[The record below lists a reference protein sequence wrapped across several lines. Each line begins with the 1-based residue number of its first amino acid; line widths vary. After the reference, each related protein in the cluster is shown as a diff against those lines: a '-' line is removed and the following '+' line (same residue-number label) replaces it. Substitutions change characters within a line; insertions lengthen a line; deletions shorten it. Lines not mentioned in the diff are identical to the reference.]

1 MENTAAEEMY
11 DFTKNRREKINL
23 ELSKI
28 RSLYGR
34 EDVVYRFNAY
44 KKAKD
49 KDDIARKKGRS
60 GYSGLPSARI
70 ELESACKSVGIEKTP
85 DELIKDDSVIK
96 TIHTRS
102 EIISDQFLP
111 ILYKEY
117 KNTPMTSDYMNRII
131 HRLTKSDTYIK
142 KDDENRTIIL
152 KKFVMGGGKGFKTLN
167 TGEIIEWAEEKM
179 NASEKE
185 QYDLQSDSQ
194 KKLELAVSRIDNSI
208 FDRSLTQALKQTKC
222 LIENFDKYVLMSKE
236 GKIVDS
242 NSNETI
248 IISDIILKEITT
260 IKLKNLMCKLRFE
273 FTNVSVIE
281 NIKLLY
287 NIFNNDYPANTVV
300 EFIDFVAA
308 LNVDFKKQLH
318 SLCYIS
324 REGKKK
330 TLEERYCDVL
340 KKRNRKMKLLNLCE
354 DLANGDFKSNGGNT
368 RKYLY
373 YFAIMFDMSEAL
385 KKNDH
390 YNEDTKEVET
400 EFGKRADMQA
410 YLFEDYYSD
419 NIMKFLLNRY
429 EREKHIKSLQ
439 GNGKGEGNDYETEP
453 RGDGINYKNYAE
465 MIYLYFLYRKDLNL
479 TPGERIDMAE
489 KIIAKCSNSKEKITH
504 PIKGGETN
512 DTVGYKNSYMES
524 VLDREPSE
532 VGSYLM
538 STEYDFMFNEGKSI
552 TAISSEEVYARDAME
567 IWSGSLEDEYVKNV
581 DSSTLKREI
590 KDIKEAA
597 ESDEVADRVL
607 ELSNIKYFKENSIV
621 KWSLSEKLRK
631 KYTGSNDKEFFLII
645 DLIEQRLNKRFVW
658 LSSRKINELAEL
670 LTILYE
676 DSNSDTFISGKE
688 LQAMIRKKTGGL
700 YNGYLFQDDVEMLK
714 SIGLDIKWKKIKKPK
729 KAAEDITE
737 EEKVYALCGRE
748 YQNDSELD
756 AIIKSLNIKLDKTL
770 LWEILL
776 ERIVKKQDISRSTF
790 IAVYYNY
797 YLCFELDKISGV
809 ETFKDIYDDFK
820 NKIDIELEKARFQRM
835 SEKNILD
842 LYVLIS
848 LCVFVVENDVL
859 QSE

>member
-385 KKNDH
+385 KK
-390 YNEDTKEVET
+390 
-400 EFGKRADMQA
+400 
-410 YLFEDYYSD
+410 
-419 NIMKFLLNRY
+419 
-429 EREKHIKSLQ
+429 
-439 GNGKGEGNDYETEP
+439 KG
-453 RGDGINYKNYAE
+453 
-465 MIYLYFLYRKDLNL
+465 
-479 TPGERIDMAE
+479 
-489 KIIAKCSNSKEKITH
+489 
-504 PIKGGETN
+504 
-512 DTVGYKNSYMES
+512 
-524 VLDREPSE
+524 
-532 VGSYLM
+532 
-538 STEYDFMFNEGKSI
+538 
-552 TAISSEEVYARDAME
+552 
-567 IWSGSLEDEYVKNV
+567 
-581 DSSTLKREI
+581 
-590 KDIKEAA
+590 
-597 ESDEVADRVL
+597 
-607 ELSNIKYFKENSIV
+607 
-621 KWSLSEKLRK
+621 
-631 KYTGSNDKEFFLII
+631 
-645 DLIEQRLNKRFVW
+645 
-658 LSSRKINELAEL
+658 
-670 LTILYE
+670 
-676 DSNSDTFISGKE
+676 
-688 LQAMIRKKTGGL
+688 
-700 YNGYLFQDDVEMLK
+700 
-714 SIGLDIKWKKIKKPK
+714 
-729 KAAEDITE
+729 
-737 EEKVYALCGRE
+737 
-748 YQNDSELD
+748 
-756 AIIKSLNIKLDKTL
+756 
-770 LWEILL
+770 
-776 ERIVKKQDISRSTF
+776 
-790 IAVYYNY
+790 
-797 YLCFELDKISGV
+797 
-809 ETFKDIYDDFK
+809 
-820 NKIDIELEKARFQRM
+820 
-835 SEKNILD
+835 
-842 LYVLIS
+842 
-848 LCVFVVENDVL
+848 
-859 QSE
+859 

>member
-1 MENTAAEEMY
+1 MENTVAEEMY

-287 NIFNNDYPANTVV
+287 NIFNNDYPANAVV

-390 YNEDTKEVET
+390 YNEDT
-400 EFGKRADMQA
+400 
-410 YLFEDYYSD
+410 
-419 NIMKFLLNRY
+419 
-429 EREKHIKSLQ
+429 
-439 GNGKGEGNDYETEP
+439 
-453 RGDGINYKNYAE
+453 
-465 MIYLYFLYRKDLNL
+465 
-479 TPGERIDMAE
+479 
-489 KIIAKCSNSKEKITH
+489 
-504 PIKGGETN
+504 
-512 DTVGYKNSYMES
+512 
-524 VLDREPSE
+524 
-532 VGSYLM
+532 
-538 STEYDFMFNEGKSI
+538 
-552 TAISSEEVYARDAME
+552 
-567 IWSGSLEDEYVKNV
+567 
-581 DSSTLKREI
+581 
-590 KDIKEAA
+590 
-597 ESDEVADRVL
+597 
-607 ELSNIKYFKENSIV
+607 
-621 KWSLSEKLRK
+621 
-631 KYTGSNDKEFFLII
+631 
-645 DLIEQRLNKRFVW
+645 
-658 LSSRKINELAEL
+658 
-670 LTILYE
+670 
-676 DSNSDTFISGKE
+676 FISGKE

-714 SIGLDIKWKKIKKPK
+714 SIGLDIKWKKIKKSK
-729 KAAEDITE
+729 KATEDIAE
-737 EEKVYALCGRE
+737 EGKVYALCGRE

-820 NKIDIELEKARFQRM
+820 NKIDIELGKARFQRM